1 MKKSVII
8 LGSTGSIGSSALKVI
23 KNNKNFKVKLLST
36 NKNVKKILSQAIYY
50 NVKDV
55 IINDKISFQKN
66 YLKLKKKGI
75 KSYLGFNKLNKILKS
90 KTDYCINGISGIDG
104 LDPTL
109 KIIPNSKNILIAN
122 KESIICG
129 WHIIKKKL
137 IKFKTNFIPIDSE
150 HYSIWKLLKNENNKN
165 IDNVILTASGGPF
178 LKKKNYLLGNIKPK
192 FALKHPNWKMGKKIS
207 IDSATMMNK
216 VFELIEAKKIFNLN
230 KKQLAILIHPS
241 SFVHAI
247 IYLKGEIIKF
257 LAHEAKMT
265 ITISNALK
273 INNVNK
279 KNYLKKNLTHINNL
293 NFLIPNKEKFPLL
306 SIINKIPDND
316 SYFET
321 ILITINDELVYKY
334 LNNEINYKSLQLNI
348 IRLIK
353 SPYFYKFYKLKPNNV
368 YDIKKII
375 LITKKYLNKNIKYYE

>member
-1 MKKSVII
+1 
-8 LGSTGSIGSSALKVI
+8 
-23 KNNKNFKVKLLST
+23 
-36 NKNVKKILSQAIYY
+36 
-50 NVKDV
+50 
-55 IINDKISFQKN
+55 
-66 YLKLKKKGI
+66 
-75 KSYLGFNKLNKILKS
+75 
-90 KTDYCINGISGIDG
+90 
-104 LDPTL
+104 
-109 KIIPNSKNILIAN
+109 
-122 KESIICG
+122 
-129 WHIIKKKL
+129 
-137 IKFKTNFIPIDSE
+137 
-150 HYSIWKLLKNENNKN
+150 
-165 IDNVILTASGGPF
+165 
-178 LKKKNYLLGNIKPK
+178 
-192 FALKHPNWKMGKKIS
+192 
-207 IDSATMMNK
+207 MNK

-321 ILITINDELVYKY
+321 ILITVNDELVYKY
-334 LNNEINYKSLQLNI
+334 LNNKINYKSLQLNI

>member
-1 MKKSVII
+1 
-8 LGSTGSIGSSALKVI
+8 
-23 KNNKNFKVKLLST
+23 
-36 NKNVKKILSQAIYY
+36 
-50 NVKDV
+50 
-55 IINDKISFQKN
+55 
-66 YLKLKKKGI
+66 
-75 KSYLGFNKLNKILKS
+75 
-90 KTDYCINGISGIDG
+90 
-104 LDPTL
+104 
-109 KIIPNSKNILIAN
+109 
-122 KESIICG
+122 
-129 WHIIKKKL
+129 
-137 IKFKTNFIPIDSE
+137 
-150 HYSIWKLLKNENNKN
+150 
-165 IDNVILTASGGPF
+165 
-178 LKKKNYLLGNIKPK
+178 
-192 FALKHPNWKMGKKIS
+192 
-207 IDSATMMNK
+207 
-216 VFELIEAKKIFNLN
+216 
-230 KKQLAILIHPS
+230 
-241 SFVHAI
+241 
-247 IYLKGEIIKF
+247 
-257 LAHEAKMT
+257 MT

-279 KNYLKKNLTHINNL
+279 KNYLKKNLTNINNL